1 LRKVLLAGFILLGLA
16 GVGVGAMENNKT
28 GTTQEQI
35 PQSVKDEMAKAFPT
49 MQFGT
54 INGEPKLS
62 EETGLYEV
70 IVGGDV
76 YYFSPKGYM
85 FVGRIL
91 TADGRDL
98 TREKLMKVQAE
109 RVKTMPLS
117 KALKIGN
124 GPNTVIEFTD
134 PDCPYCRRV
143 NTYLSSRTDLT
154 RYIFLFPLPM
164 HPDAPRKVA
173 YILSAK
179 DQAAALREAFSGK
192 LDKLDKKTPSIP
204 LSTEAFKQVEELVII
219 ARTVGVR
226 GTPNLWVNG
235 TFVGGADIAQITSLL
250 SGGKEVA
257 KK

>member
-1 LRKVLLAGFILLGLA
+1 MKKVLLAGFILLGLA
-16 GVGVGAMENNKT
+16 GVGVGAMEDKNA
-28 GTTQEQI
+28 GTAQI
-35 PQSVKDEMAKAFPT
+35 PQSVKDEMAKAFPNL
-49 MQFGT
+49 QFGT

-70 IVGGDV
+70 MVGGEV
-76 YYFSPKGYM
+76 FYFSPKGYI
-85 FVGRIL
+85 FVGKIL

-98 TREKLMKVQAE
+98 THEKLVKVQAE

-134 PDCPYCRRV
+134 PDCPFCRRV
-143 NTYLSSRTDLT
+143 NTYLSSRNDLT

-179 DQAAALREAFSGK
+179 DQAAALHEAFSG
-192 LDKLDKKTPSIP
+192 KLDKKTPSIP
-204 LSTEAFKQVEELVII
+204 QSPESMKQVEELVTI

-235 TFVGGADIAQITSLL
+235 TFIGGADITQIASLL
-250 SGGKEVA
+250 AGGKEVA

>member
-1 LRKVLLAGFILLGLA
+1 LKKVLLAGFILLGLA
-16 GVGVGAMENNKT
+16 GVGVGAMENNNA

-35 PQSVKDEMAKAFPT
+35 PQKVKDEMAKAFPT
-49 MQFGT
+49 LQFGT
-54 INGEPKLS
+54 INGNPKLS

-70 IVGGDV
+70 IVGGEV
-76 YYFSPKGYM
+76 FYFSPKGYM

-98 TREKLMKVQAE
+98 TREKLVKVQAE

-134 PDCPYCRRV
+134 PDCPYCRKV
-143 NTYLSSRTDLT
+143 NTYLSSRNDLT

-192 LDKLDKKTPSIP
+192 LDQKTPSIP
-204 LSTEAFKQVEELVII
+204 LSTEAFKQVEELVTI

-250 SGGKEVA
+250 SGGKEDA

>member
-1 LRKVLLAGFILLGLA
+1 LRKVLLAGFILLGLT
-16 GVGVGAMENNKT
+16 GVGVGAMENNNA
-28 GTTQEQI
+28 GTEQI
-35 PQSVKDEMAKAFPT
+35 PQRVKDEMAKAFPNL
-49 MQFGT
+49 QFGT
-54 INGEPKLS
+54 INGNPKLS

-70 IVGGDV
+70 IVGGEV

-109 RVKTMPLS
+109 RVNTMPLS

-134 PDCPYCRRV
+134 PDCPFCRRV
-143 NTYLSSRTDLT
+143 NKYLSSRTDLT

-179 DQAAALREAFSGK
+179 DQAGALQEVFSGQ
-192 LDKLDKKTPSIP
+192 LDKKSSAGPQSP
-204 LSTEAFKQVEELVII
+204 ESMKQVEELVTI
-219 ARTVGVR
+219 ARSVGVR

-235 TFVGGADIAQITSLL
+235 TFVGGADIAQIALLL
-250 SGGKEVA
+250 SGGKEVV

>member
-1 LRKVLLAGFILLGLA
+1 MRKVLLAGYILLGLT
-16 GVGVGAMENNKT
+16 GVGVAMENNNA
-28 GTTQEQI
+28 GTKQEKI
-35 PQSVKDEMAKAFPT
+35 PQRVKDEMAKAFPNL
-49 MQFGT
+49 QFGA
-54 INGEPKLS
+54 INGNPKLS

-70 IVGGDV
+70 IVGGEI
-76 YYFSPKGYM
+76 YYFSPKGYI
-85 FVGRIL
+85 FVGKIL

-98 TREKLMKVQAE
+98 TREKLVKLQAE
-109 RVKTMPLS
+109 RVKTMPLQ

-134 PDCPYCRRV
+134 PDCPFCRKV
-143 NTYLSSRTDLT
+143 HKYLSSRSDLT

-179 DQAAALREAFSGK
+179 DQASALKEVFSGQ
-192 LDKLDKKTPSIP
+192 LDNKTSAGPQ
-204 LSTEAFKQVEELVII
+204 STETMKQVEELVTI
-219 ARTVGVR
+219 ARTLGVR

-235 TFVGGADIAQITSLL
+235 TFVGGADIAQIASLL
-250 SGGKEVA
+250 SGGKEVV